1 MSSKRV
7 TLRDLAKQLGVSH
20 TTVSLALRDHPSI
33 LPARRAQIK
42 QLAEKEGY
50 RPDPF
55 LSALSVYR
63 LQNRPAS
70 FHSTLA
76 WVNRWN
82 HPEDLRAKKEFDAYW
97 RGGSET
103 AERLGYRLEDIRWPA
118 NISATRFEQ
127 IMLTRGIQG
136 LLVPPHPEVPDW
148 GNFDWN
154 KFSIIRLGMSV
165 PEPDSNVVTSDH
177 QRAVLMAFE
186 KMNRHGYQRTGLV
199 VCADFDRHLGGNY
212 IGGFAAAQKLFK
224 FQHILPPLLTNETVY
239 LKQPDKARQLLAK
252 WLEQHRP
259 DAILS
264 AVVEVPL
271 MIRELGYRIPEDI
284 AVAGSS
290 RDVPVDAGINQNPE
304 DIGRIAVQMLVSQIN
319 LNERGVPA
327 VPCRTLVE
335 SSWQEGKSLPAISQN
350 QTVGVAA

>member
-7 TLRDLAKQLGVSH
+7 TLRDLAKKLGVSH

-33 LPARRAQIK
+33 LPERRAQIK
-42 QLAEKEGY
+42 RLAEKEGY

-76 WVNRWN
+76 WVNHWDQ
-82 HPEDLRAKKEFDAYW
+82 PEALRKRKEFDAYW
-97 RGGSET
+97 RGGSQA
-103 AERLGYRLEDIRWPA
+103 AEKLGYRLEDIRWPA
-118 NISATRFEQ
+118 DISAKRFEQ
-127 IMLTRGIQG
+127 ILVARGIQG
-136 LLVPPHPEVPDW
+136 ILIPPHPVVPVW
-148 GNFDWN
+148 GDFDWN
-154 KFSIIRLGMSV
+154 KFSIIRLGLSV
-165 PEPDSNVVTSDH
+165 PEPDSHVVTSDH

-186 KMNRHGYQRTGLV
+186 KMSRYGYQRIGLV
-199 VCADFDRHLGGNY
+199 VCADWDRHLGGNY
-212 IGGFAAAQKLFK
+212 IGGFAAAQRLFK
-224 FQHILPPLLTNETVY
+224 FQHILPPLLTNEPVY
-239 LKQPDKARQLLAK
+239 LKQPARAKQLLGK
-252 WLEQHRP
+252 WLEQHQP

-264 AVVEVPL
+264 AVVDVPP
-271 MIRELGYRIPEDI
+271 MIRELGHRIPEDI

-290 RDVPVDAGINQNPE
+290 RDVIVDAGINQNPE

-319 LNERGVPA
+319 LSERGVPC

-335 SSWQEGKSLPAISQN
+335 SAWQDGASLPPRP
-350 QTVGVAA
+350 VRVAA

>member
-20 TTVSLALRDHPSI
+20 TTVSLALRNHPSI
-33 LPARRAQIK
+33 LPERRAQIK
-42 QLAEKEGY
+42 RLAEKEGY

-63 LQNRPAS
+63 VQNRPAG
-70 FHSTLA
+70 FHSLLA
-76 WVNRWN
+76 WVNHWDQ
-82 HPEDLRAKKEFDAYW
+82 PGDLRGRKEFDAYW
-97 RGGSET
+97 CGGSQA

-118 NISATRFEQ
+118 GLSPARFEQ
-127 IMLTRGIQG
+127 ILLARGIQG
-136 LLVPPHPEVPDW
+136 VIIPPHREAPDW
-148 GNFDWN
+148 GGFDWN

-165 PEPDSNVVTSDH
+165 PHPDSNVVTSDH

-186 KMNRHGYQRTGLV
+186 KMSQHGYQRIGLV
-199 VCADFDRHLGGNY
+199 VAADFDRHLGGNY
-212 IGGFAAAQKLFK
+212 IGGFAAAQRLFK
-224 FQHILPPLLTNETVY
+224 FRHILPPLLTDEPVY
-239 LKQPDKARQLLAK
+239 LQQPAKARQLLSK
-252 WLEQHRP
+252 WLEQHKP

-264 AVVEVPL
+264 AVVDVPP
-271 MIRELGYRIPEDI
+271 MIRGLGYRIPEDI

-304 DIGRIAVQMLVSQIN
+304 HIGRIAVQMLVSQIN
-319 LNERGVPA
+319 LNERGVPT

-335 SSWQEGKSLPAISQN
+335 SSWQEGASLPKRGRQ
-350 QTVGVAA
+350 